1 MVMESNG
8 EQHDLPK
15 AVIYDSQEE
24 EDQWP
29 ESQSTVNS
37 AAALTDTPKR
47 PPLKAYGRTKV
58 VLSYMSLNSSDLIK
72 ESQILLPQEVWML
85 LYRMPM
91 PSRH

>member
-8 EQHDLPK
+8 EQPDFPK
-15 AVIYDSQEE
+15 EVIYDSQEE

-29 ESQSTVNS
+29 ESQSTIHS
-37 AAALTDTPKR
+37 ATALTDTPKQ
-47 PPLKAYGRTKV
+47 PPLKVYGRTKV

-72 ESQILLPQEVWML
+72 ESQILLPQGVWVL